1 MAKQQE
7 SIRVRESD
15 LNKAIFRPKGENP
28 KVEILAGDITYTI
41 FGKHDE
47 LVDDYPT
54 LWDAD
59 NGKII
64 ISAHERVEA
73 YARKAI
79 TANRIR
85 YYIKRDN
92 NGKLFNPLAI
102 TGNSNHQKD
111 KKCTTTTNR
120 TDGTIMQS
128 GRFVEVNKNI
138 FLMYLKFLRTKNQAW
153 LFNAER
159 ERI

>member
-1 MAKQQE
+1 MAKKQE
-7 SIRVRESD
+7 SMRVREAD
-15 LNKAIFRPKGENP
+15 INKAIFRPKGENP
-28 KVEILAGDITYTI
+28 KVEILEGDITYTL

-47 LVDDYPT
+47 LIDDYPT

-64 ISAHERVEA
+64 ILAHEREEA
-73 YARKAI
+73 CARKAI

-92 NGKLFNPLAI
+92 SGKLFNPLAI
-102 TGNSNHQKD
+102 TGNTNHQKD
-111 KKCTTTTNR
+111 KKRTTTSNR
-120 TDGTIMQS
+120 ADGTVIQS

-138 FLMYLKFLRTKNQAW
+138 FSMYLKFLRTKNQAW
-153 LFNAER
+153 LLNAER